1 MRSTQFSV
9 AVATIVLLALTACAG
24 PAGPAGPQG
33 EPGEQGP
40 AGPAGPRGEQGP
52 AGGGS
57 VGTPGRQG
65 PAGANGT
72 NGSSGGLGASA
83 PTTFAASTSTSV
95 FLDPLEVESG
105 RWLIV
110 ASVTVEYTG
119 AANFNVDCS
128 ADYVIGGGSI
138 QFVPVV
144 QKQLSG
150 LGFIESHTASLIID
164 VPSGQTASIGAECAD
179 GSGDA
184 ATRLIT
190 LAVTEIP

>member
-1 MRSTQFSV
+1 MRSTPLAV
-9 AVATIVLLALTACAG
+9 AVATMIVLAFTACAG

-40 AGPAGPRGEQGP
+40 AGPAGPQGEPGP
-52 AGGGS
+52 AGTPG
-57 VGTPGRQG
+57 VGTPGR
-65 PAGANGT
+65 PGANGT
-72 NGSSGGLGASA
+72 NGTNGTSGGLGASA
-83 PTTFAASTSTSV
+83 PTTFAASTSTSA
-95 FLDPLEVESG
+95 FLNPLNVDSG
-105 RWLIV
+105 RWLVV

-150 LGFIESHTASLIID
+150 LGFIESHTASLIIT
-164 VPSGQTASIGAECAD
+164 VPSGQTASIGAECASG
-179 GSGDA
+179 GSNA

-190 LAVTEIP
+190 LAVTEVP